1 MKIWLRKHLLHCKRK
16 LENNIINPDYNL
28 ISSTKTSRVTYRK
41 LVIFSSFKLM
51 DFWNI
56 ILEILTNIYMWAKDA
71 FMVKVLNY
79 KMLSIDSLLILS

>member
-16 LENNIINPDYNL
+16 LEINIINPDYNL
-28 ISSTKTSRVTYRK
+28 ISSTKSSRLKYRK

-56 ILEILTNIYMWAKDA
+56 ILEILTNIYMWTKDA
-71 FMVKVLNY
+71 FMVKVFNY
-79 KMLSIDSLLILS
+79 KMLSIDSLFILS